1 MFRFIPAFL
10 FSLLSFTVHA
20 QDLFPL
26 VQGSQWVYRGSFA
39 GESLTIK
46 VGGERQI
53 QGQTYH
59 EVSGYN
65 NETLLVR
72 QSEKNT
78 YVYWDEKTK
87 RDAVL
92 INFDGAEYASPSSE
106 CQQQGKAEGRPVTY
120 EGPLGK
126 FDNAIAVRFFGG
138 ICADAGTTGEV
149 YLPNAGML
157 RRTVTSFTGERR
169 FDLVYAQIGGVT
181 YLSDAQ
187 VSFGISA
194 TVLSAEQIAA
204 RLTLTNRSGAN
215 VVLDFPSGQRY
226 DFQVKNARGEVIYTW
241 SATRLFPAVTGQ
253 ETVKD
258 ELVWT
263 ETFSAGTLRPGSYT
277 LEGRIANSDAKKYS
291 ASVGFEI
298 R

>member
-1 MFRFIPAFL
+1 MFRFIQAL
-10 FSLLSFTVHA
+10 TFSLLSLTLQA
-20 QDLFPL
+20 QDLLPL
-26 VQGSQWVYRGSFA
+26 APGSQWVYRGSFA
-39 GESLTIK
+39 GESMTIK
-46 VGGERQI
+46 AGGERQI
-53 QGQTYH
+53 QGQTYL
-59 EVSGYN
+59 ELSGYT

-72 QSEKNT
+72 QSDRGI

-87 RDAVL
+87 SDALL
-92 INFDGAEYASPSSE
+92 INFNGAEYASPSSE
-106 CQQQGKAEGRPVTY
+106 CQQQGKAEERPVSY

-126 FDNAIAVRFFGG
+126 FDNAIEVRFFGG
-138 ICADAGTTGEV
+138 ICADAGATGEI

-169 FDLVYAQIGGVT
+169 FDLAYAQIGGVT

-194 TVLSAEQIAA
+194 TVLSSEQLAA
-204 RLTLTNRSGAN
+204 RLTLANRSGAN
-215 VVLDFPSGQRY
+215 LILDFASGQRY
-226 DFQVKNARGEVIYTW
+226 DFQVKDARGEVIYTW
-241 SATRLFPAVTGQ
+241 SATRLFPAVTGR
-253 ETVKD
+253 EIVKD

-263 ETFSAGTLRPGSYT
+263 ETFSPGTLRPGTYT
-277 LEGRIANSDAKKYS
+277 LEGRIANGDAKKYS

>member
-1 MFRFIPAFL
+1 MFRFITALL
-10 FSLLSFTVHA
+10 FSLLSLTVQA

-39 GESLTIK
+39 GESMTIK
-46 VGGERQI
+46 IGGERQI
-53 QGQTYH
+53 QGNTYH
-59 EVSGYN
+59 EVTGYT
-65 NETLLVR
+65 NETILVR
-72 QSEKNT
+72 QSEKGI
-78 YVYWDEKTK
+78 YLFWDEKSK
-87 RDAVL
+87 ADSLL

-126 FDNAIAVRFFGG
+126 FDNAVQVRFFGG
-138 ICADAGTTGEV
+138 ICADAGTTGEI

-187 VSFGISA
+187 VSFGVSA
-194 TVLSAEQIAA
+194 TVLSPEQIAA
-204 RLTLTNRSGAN
+204 RLTLTNRSGSN
-215 VVLDFPSGQRY
+215 LVLDFPSGQRY
-226 DFQVKNARGEVIYTW
+226 DFQVKDARGEVIYTW

-253 ETVKD
+253 EIVKD

-263 ETFSAGTLRPGSYT
+263 ETFSAGTLRPGQYT
-277 LEGRIANSDAKKYS
+277 LEGRVANSDAKRYS

-298 R
+298 K

>member
-1 MFRFIPAFL
+1 MFRFIPAL
-10 FSLLSFTVHA
+10 SFSLLSLTLHA

-39 GESLTIK
+39 GESMTIK
-46 VGGERQI
+46 IGGERQI
-53 QGQTYH
+53 QGNTYH
-59 EVSGYN
+59 EVAGYAKD
-65 NETLLVR
+65 TLLVR
-72 QSEKNT
+72 RSERGI
-78 YVYWDEKTK
+78 YVYWDDKAK
-87 RDAVL
+87 QDALL
-92 INFDGAEYASPSSE
+92 INFDGSEYASPSSE

-126 FDNAIAVRFFGG
+126 FDNAVQVRFFGG
-138 ICADAGTTGEV
+138 ICADAGTTSET

-169 FDLVYAQIGGVT
+169 FDLIYAQIGGVT

-187 VSFGISA
+187 VSFGVSA
-194 TVLSAEQIAA
+194 TVLSPEQIAA
-204 RLTLTNRSGAN
+204 RLILTNRSGAN

-226 DFQVKNARGEVIYTW
+226 DFQVKDARGEVIYTW

-253 ETVKD
+253 EIVKD

-263 ETFSAGTLRPGSYT
+263 ETFSAGMLRPGQYT
-277 LEGRIANSDAKKYS
+277 LEGRIANSDPKRYS

-298 R
+298 K